1 MDNLLVSK
9 VNTKYSFMKKNYAN
23 LTSEERLQP
32 KKETIAMLL
41 FYSKMLR
48 SLKQKHNSL
57 TVNKQ
62 FYN

>member
-1 MDNLLVSK
+1 
-9 VNTKYSFMKKNYAN
+9 MKKNYAN